1 MVLEG
6 FELEEV
12 KPDFNKEKQTEVI
25 GYGDALNDRSELKNK
40 GGGVG
45 MMTRDINE
53 CLLAEE
59 VETTE
64 ELPLTFNTLF
74 FWQDALIRHL
84 LKEKVCIMGSRECI
98 NFCQNMVRSVKF
110 LSKKE
115 IQDQARQNI
124 SGEQVSR
131 VVRELDRTQD
141 YQTLDLYKGE
151 RKGAG

>member
-1 MVLEG
+1 MLKNNLKITREGASVVLEG

-74 FWQDALIRHL
+74 FL
-84 LKEKVCIMGSRECI
+84 
-98 NFCQNMVRSVKF
+98 
-110 LSKKE
+110 
-115 IQDQARQNI
+115 ARC
-124 SGEQVSR
+124 S
-131 VVRELDRTQD
+131 DKTF
-141 YQTLDLYKGE
+141 TE
-151 RKGAG
+151 RKGLYYGQQRVHQFLPKHGKECEVFKQERNSRSSQAKYFW